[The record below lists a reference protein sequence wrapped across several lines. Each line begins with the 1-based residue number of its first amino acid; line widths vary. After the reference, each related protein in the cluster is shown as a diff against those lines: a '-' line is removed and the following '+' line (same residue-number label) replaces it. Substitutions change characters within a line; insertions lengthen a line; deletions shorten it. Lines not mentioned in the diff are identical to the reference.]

1 MSFHFTWGGQPEGKL
16 LSPEHSSLAQE
27 DKCISVPEWE
37 NYTIL
42 SSLEEN
48 MYWVCTLCT
57 LMMYI
62 YSISI
67 WIMLNLYLC
76 NIFYVDHY
84 DISLVSRNRRETRF
98 QKIGGEQFPKIENQ
112 TAEFFG
118 GCFHGRVIGSP
129 TLEIALRGKSVTRL
143 TGPVTRGPKR
153 AHFC

>member
-62 YSISI
+62 WSISI

-76 NIFYVDHY
+76 NSIYVHHY
-84 DISLVSRNRRETRF
+84 DISLGSRNRRETRF
-98 QKIGGEQFPKIENQ
+98 QKKLAENSFWKLKIKQQNFLAGWMFPW
-112 TAEFFG
+112 AG
-118 GCFHGRVIGSP
+118 H
-129 TLEIALRGKSVTRL
+129 RL
-143 TGPVTRGPKR
+143 THPKNP
-153 AHFC
+153 FKNMQCIFIFSENNNENV